1 VLTVDDYGTI
11 RRARRDGMSIRQIA
25 RQFEHSRKTVR
36 HALNHAEPP
45 PAPRTR
51 ERNAPL
57 MGPVEPIIDQILID
71 DETAPPKQRHTAA
84 QVFRRLRDE
93 HGYRGGYAQVQRY
106 VLKHRRRER
115 ETFIPLGHL
124 PGQRLEADFGH
135 IYVDF
140 PEGRRQIPFLVTTW
154 AYSNCPFVLAL
165 PFERT
170 EAILEGMVAAFDF
183 FGCVPREVWW
193 DNPRTVATLILLG
206 RQRQLHPR
214 YATLASHFSFDP
226 HFCMPA
232 RGNEKP
238 DAESTVKAVQ
248 RRFATPVPK
257 VADLAELNVYFRQ
270 KCEAERERTVQS
282 LFGPFVV
289 GTRFAEEQAL
299 AVPLPPHRFDPCVIR
314 PAVPVDKYQTVAFDR
329 NRYSVPRQ
337 FAFQMVTV
345 KGYVDRVIVVAQGQI
360 VATHP
365 RCLEH
370 DTMVLDPLHYL
381 ATLSRK
387 PGALDHAPV
396 YRNWGLPAC
405 FADFRA
411 ELQALHGTLAGDR
424 RFVRVLQ
431 LLGEHPLARVGK
443 AVEACRLEHLTSAEA
458 VIQRTRSLAVIEAM
472 TSNQSASIPEPA
484 TAAVV
489 SVPLPDL
496 NCFDRLLTDP
506 ATGDE
511 SSNEALKMQSFERS
525 PAGQFTFDQFLVDS
539 RSWDDSRD
547 KSSNIHCQDISAAG
561 RTTVFFA

>member
-1 VLTVDDYGTI
+1 
-11 RRARRDGMSIRQIA
+11 MSIRQIA
-25 RQFEHSRKTVR
+25 RQLEHSRKTVR

-45 PAPRTR
+45 PTPRIR
-51 ERNAPL
+51 ARKAPL
-57 MGPVEPIIDQILID
+57 LGPVEAIIDQILIAD
-71 DETAPPKQRHTAA
+71 QTAPPKQRHTAA

-135 IYVDF
+135 ISVDF

-154 AYSNCPFVLAL
+154 AYSNSPFVLAL

-183 FGCVPREVWW
+183 FGCAPKEVWW
-193 DNPRTVATLILLG
+193 DNPKTVATLILLG

-214 YATLASHFSFDP
+214 YAALASHFAFDP
-226 HFCMPA
+226 RFCMPA

-257 VADLAELNVYFRQ
+257 VKDLDELNVHFRQ
-270 KCEAERERTVQS
+270 RCEAERARTVQS
-282 LFGPFVV
+282 LFGPFVI
-289 GTRFAEEQAL
+289 GTRFAEEQTA
-299 AVPLPPHRFDPCVIR
+299 AVRLPEHRFDPCVIR
-314 PAVPVDKYQTVAFDR
+314 PAAAVDKYQTVAFDR
-329 NRYSVPRQ
+329 NRYSVPRP

-345 KGYVDRVIVVAQGQI
+345 KGYVDRVVIVAQAQV
-360 VATHP
+360 VATHT
-365 RCLEH
+365 RCLQH

-396 YRNWGLPAC
+396 YRDWELPAC

-411 ELQALHGTLAGDR
+411 ELQTLHGTLAGDR
-424 RFVRVLQ
+424 RFVRILQ
-431 LLGEHPLARVGK
+431 LLGEHPLARVRS

-458 VIQRTRSLAVIEAM
+458 VIQRTGSLAAIEAI
-472 TSNQSASIPEPA
+472 SRDRPASSSEPA
-484 TAAVV
+484 RAAGV

-496 NCFDRLLTDP
+496 SCFDRLLGGSVNRDDSTNDALNIQSYEISPESQTSFDP
-506 ATGDE
+506 LLGDSRVRDD
-511 SSNEALKMQSFERS
+511 SSNQALNMR
-525 PAGQFTFDQFLVDS
+525 
-539 RSWDDSRD
+539 
-547 KSSNIHCQDISAAG
+547 CQDMSAVA